1 MWYSQGVCWKSVP
14 WNACSSTSKH
24 AMALR
29 TDWERALVWWRK
41 VSRKDGLFRSYMPYF
56 HVHVDFMLDCSEKR
70 MRFEFWSPAIPAID
84 LFYVSNRSDYRC
96 FSQLALITPKSR
108 MQASYWNERAWLAFA
123 DYRNPSKNLYL
134 SVKQQGRYWEWKEP
148 SLKKWLCPSA
158 CVSLHQWGLN
168 DSLGT
173 LATIAVL
180 LLSPYLHLDWL
191 NSRL

>member
-1 MWYSQGVCWKSVP
+1 MECMLIDIQTCYGPENWLRERSCVVEEGLPKGWPFQIV
-14 WNACSSTSKH
+14 H
-24 AMALR
+24 AL
-29 TDWERALVWWRK
+29 LV
-41 VSRKDGLFRSYMPYF
+41 LFCL
-56 HVHVDFMLDCSEKR
+56 DFMLDCSEKR